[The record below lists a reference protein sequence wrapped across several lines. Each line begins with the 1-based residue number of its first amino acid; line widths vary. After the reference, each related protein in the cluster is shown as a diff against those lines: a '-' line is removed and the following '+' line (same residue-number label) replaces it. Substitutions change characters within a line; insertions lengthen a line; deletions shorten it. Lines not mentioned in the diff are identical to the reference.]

1 MLRSRIL
8 NSMSRSKVSHS
19 KLIQSL
25 LTLFPALKPKEI
37 ERLLGERGVSVDANL
52 IGVARLRHR
61 REYEQN
67 RRLRGLLKKLLT
79 KRLDL
84 LPAMPNIIDD
94 LIQKVVEASA
104 ARRELSEDELV
115 EALAAEL
122 PPVAAVETFQTRL
135 SRLCAQ
141 VFEEHPHY
149 QRAYNAAF
157 GARGKSVCII
167 YSDEGLSEDMSDDEL
182 KAAFLAFLEEHYPAA
197 PTVEATARAYIDKV
211 VQRAGQDRAAQ
222 EEAALAS
229 RNRVERISKSVADGL
244 GFAVTDA
251 DAVCAV
257 VEQLV
262 GEYADLS
269 DEEIADDIIAR
280 LEHVQRGSDERKRRE
295 AQDFKGMS
303 VRRRP

>member
-1 MLRSRIL
+1 M
-8 NSMSRSKVSHS
+8 SHS
-19 KLIQSL
+19 KLIRSL

-37 ERLLGERGVSVDANL
+37 ERLLGERGVSVDTNL

-61 REYEQN
+61 REYEQD
-67 RRLRGLLKKLLT
+67 RRLRRLIGKLVT

-84 LPAMPNIIDD
+84 LPAMPNILDD
-94 LIQKVVEASA
+94 LTRKVIEASA
-104 ARRELSEDELV
+104 ARKDLSEDELV
-115 EALAAEL
+115 EVLAAEL
-122 PPVAAVETFQTRL
+122 PPVAAEETFQTRL
-135 SRLCAQ
+135 SRLCLS
-141 VFEEHPHY
+141 VFEEHPERL
-149 QRAYNAAF
+149 RAYNAAL
-157 GARGKSVCII
+157 GGRGKPACVIF
-167 YSDEGLSEDMSDDEL
+167 SDEGLSEYMSDDQL
-182 KAAFLAFLEEHYPAA
+182 KAAFLAFLDEHCPAT
-197 PTVEATARAYIDKV
+197 PTVEATARAYLDKLKHRV
-211 VQRAGQDRAAQ
+211 EQDRAAQ
-222 EEAALAS
+222 EHAARAS

-280 LEHVQRGSDERKRRE
+280 LEHVQRGSDEQKRRD
-295 AQDFKGMS
+295 AQDFTGMS